1 MNIYDEINLQG
12 IFRNSLY
19 LATPHTTFFFFFFF
33 LIFFLHI
40 DLSEVFLLR
49 HCFLHT
55 TLRIEDGLTTTGKTY
70 FL

>member
-1 MNIYDEINLQG
+1 MNIYDEINLQD

-19 LATPHTTFFFFFFF
+19 LATPHTTFFFFF
-33 LIFFLHI
+33 LIFLHI